1 MNAVGIIAEYNPFHN
16 GHKYHIEKVK
26 EMFPESPIILVLN
39 GYFLERGDVSVLS
52 KESKTKIALENGV
65 DIVLELP
72 FIYGSQSADTFA
84 DASICLLERLRIKH
98 IIFGSEMNN
107 VELLKKAADI
117 QINNKEYQTKVKNF
131 IDKGLNYP
139 TALAKA
145 LNIKENIFN
154 PNDLLGISYI
164 KAIMNHDFD
173 ITPHTIK
180 RTNDFN
186 DTLSDEVIVSATNIR
201 KRIKNSE
208 NIEKYIPDGVND
220 KIEDIDYD
228 KLFLLL
234 KYKIITEDNLSKYVT
249 VDEGIENRL
258 IDGINKTHT
267 IEELIEYVKTK
278 RYTYNKIKR
287 MLIHILIG
295 FTKEDNYNKNL
306 DYIKVL
312 GFTKNGKTYL
322 NKFRKELKGTL
333 GTKYESLI
341 YKYEMRSAAIY
352 KLLTNNDV
360 TEYEKRNK
368 PIFLD

>member
-16 GHKYHIEKVK
+16 GHLYHIEKVK
-26 EMFPESPIILVLN
+26 EMFPDRPIVLVLN
-39 GYFLERGDVSVLS
+39 GYFLERGDISVLS
-52 KESKTKIALENGV
+52 KEAKTKIALENGI

-84 DASICLLERLRIKH
+84 DASICLLERLKVTDIV
-98 IIFGSEMNN
+98 FGSETDNIK
-107 VELLKKAADI
+107 LLKKAADI
-117 QINNKEYQTKVKNF
+117 QINNKNYQKKVKSF

-139 TALAKA
+139 TAMAKG
-145 LNIKENIFN
+145 LDMKINIFN

-186 DTLSDEVIVSATNIR
+186 DTECDEEIVSASNIR
-201 KRIKNSE
+201 KRLKNGEDISKYVPA
-208 NIEKYIPDGVND
+208 NVDASVGTINQEKYY
-220 KIEDIDYD
+220 E
-228 KLFLLL
+228 LL
-234 KYKIITEDNLSKYVT
+234 KYKILTDDNLSKYVT

-258 IDGINKTHT
+258 LEGINKT
-267 IEELIEYVKTK
+267 ESLDELIDFIKTK

-287 MLIHILIG
+287 MFIHILLG

-312 GFTKNGKTYL
+312 GFNKTGKNYL
-322 NKFRKELKGTL
+322 NKYRKDLKGTL
-333 GTKYESLI
+333 GVNYDSLI
-341 YKYEMRSAAIY
+341 YKYEMRAAHIY
-352 KLLTNNDV
+352 EILSEEETI
-360 TEYEKRNK
+360 EYEKRNK
-368 PIFLD
+368 PIYKD

>member
-16 GHKYHIEKVK
+16 GHKYHIDKVK
-26 EMFPESPIILVLN
+26 EMFPERPIILVLN
-39 GYFLERGDVSVLS
+39 GYFLERGDISCLS

-84 DASICLLERLRIKH
+84 DAAICLLERLKVTDIV
-98 IIFGSEMNN
+98 FGSETDNIK
-107 VELLKKAADI
+107 LLKKAADI
-117 QINNKEYQTKVKNF
+117 QINNKDYQSKVKSL

-139 TALAKA
+139 TAMAKG
-145 LNIKENIFN
+145 LDMKKNIFN

-164 KAIMNHDFD
+164 KAILNHGFD

-186 DTLSDEVIVSATNIR
+186 DTELDSEIVSASNIR
-201 KRIKNSE
+201 KRLKN
-208 NIEKYIPDGVND
+208 G
-220 KIEDIDYD
+220 EDISKYVPAKVDANVGTINYD
-228 KLFLLL
+228 KLFELL
-234 KYKIITEDNLSKYVT
+234 KYRILTDDNLSKYVT

-258 IDGINKTHT
+258 IEAISKATSID
-267 IEELIEYVKTK
+267 ELIDNIKTK

-312 GFTKNGKTYL
+312 GFTKNGKNFL
-322 NKFRKELKGTL
+322 NKHRKDLKGTL
-333 GTKYESLI
+333 GTDYNSLI
-341 YKYEMRSAAIY
+341 YKYEIRAAEVY
-352 KLLTNNDV
+352 SMLTDEDV
-360 TEYEKRNK
+360 LEYEKRNK
-368 PIFLD
+368 PIYID

>member
-26 EMFPESPIILVLN
+26 EMFPNRPIVLVLN
-39 GYFLERGDVSVLS
+39 GYFLERGDVSVMS
-52 KESKTKIALENGV
+52 KEDKTKIALENGV

-72 FIYGSQSADTFA
+72 FVYGSQSADTFA
-84 DASICLLERLRIKH
+84 DASICLLERLKVTDIV
-98 IIFGSEMNN
+98 FGSETDN
-107 VELLKKAADI
+107 VKLLKKAADI
-117 QINNKEYQTKVKNF
+117 QINNKDYQDKVKNL
-131 IDKGLNYP
+131 INKGLNYP
-139 TALAKA
+139 TALAKG
-145 LNIKENIFN
+145 LDMKINIFN

-164 KAIMNHDFD
+164 KAIMNHGFD

-186 DTLSDEVIVSATNIR
+186 DTEMDEEIVSASNIR
-201 KRIKNSE
+201 KRLKN
-208 NIEKYIPDGVND
+208 G
-220 KIEDIDYD
+220 EDISKYVPAKVDLAIGTINYE
-228 KLFLLL
+228 KLYELL
-234 KYKIITEDNLSKYVT
+234 KYKILTDDDLSKYVT

-258 IDGINKTHT
+258 IEGINKTDSL
-267 IEELIEYVKTK
+267 EDLIEYVKTK

-312 GFTKNGKTYL
+312 GFTKNGKNYL

-333 GTKYESLI
+333 GIKYDSI
-341 YKYEMRSAAIY
+341 MYKYEMKAAHVYSMLSDEDI
-352 KLLTNNDV
+352 L
-360 TEYEKRNK
+360 EYEKRNK
-368 PIFLD
+368 PICID

>member
-26 EMFPESPIILVLN
+26 EMFPNRPIVLVLN
-39 GYFLERGDVSVLS
+39 GYFLERGDVSVMS
-52 KESKTKIALENGV
+52 KEEKTKIALENGV

-72 FIYGSQSADTFA
+72 FVYGSQSADTFA
-84 DASICLLERLRIKH
+84 DASICLLERLKVTDIV
-98 IIFGSEMNN
+98 FGSETDN
-107 VELLKKAADI
+107 VKLLKKADEI
-117 QINNKEYQTKVKNF
+117 KINNKDYQDKVKNL
-131 IDKGLNYP
+131 INKGLNYP
-139 TALAKA
+139 TALAKG
-145 LNIKENIFN
+145 LDMKINIFN

-164 KAIMNHDFD
+164 KAIMNHGFD

-186 DTLSDEVIVSATNIR
+186 DTEMDEEIVSASNIR
-201 KRIKNSE
+201 KRLKN
-208 NIEKYIPDGVND
+208 G
-220 KIEDIDYD
+220 EDISKYVPAKVDLAIGTINYE
-228 KLFLLL
+228 KLYELL
-234 KYKIITEDNLSKYVT
+234 KYKILTDDDLSKYVT

-258 IDGINKTHT
+258 IEGINKTDSL
-267 IEELIEYVKTK
+267 EDLIEYVKTK

-312 GFTKNGKTYL
+312 GFTKNGKNYL

-333 GTKYESLI
+333 GIKYDSI
-341 YKYEMRSAAIY
+341 MYKYEMKAAHVYSMLSDEDI
-352 KLLTNNDV
+352 L
-360 TEYEKRNK
+360 EYEKRNK
-368 PIFLD
+368 PICID

>member
-26 EMFPESPIILVLN
+26 EMFPERPIVLVLN
-39 GYFLERGDVSVLS
+39 GYFLERGDISVLS
-52 KESKTKIALENGV
+52 KEDKCKIALENGV

-84 DASICLLERLRIKH
+84 DASICLLERLKVTDIV
-98 IIFGSEMNN
+98 FGSETDNIK
-107 VELLKKAADI
+107 LLKKAADI
-117 QINNKEYQTKVKNF
+117 QLNNKEYQSKVKGL

-139 TALAKA
+139 TAMAKG
-145 LNIKENIFN
+145 LDMKVNIFN

-164 KAIMNHDFD
+164 KAIMNHGFD
-173 ITPHTIK
+173 IIPHTIK

-186 DTLSDEVIVSATNIR
+186 DILLDEEIVSASNIR
-201 KRIKNSE
+201 KRLKNGEDIS
-208 NIEKYIPDGVND
+208 KYVPGNVDMHIGT
-220 KIEDIDYD
+220 IDYD
-228 KLFLLL
+228 KFYELL
-234 KYKIITEDNLSKYVT
+234 KYKILTDDNLSKYVT

-258 IDGINKTHT
+258 IEAASKSESLD
-267 IEELIEYVKTK
+267 ELIEYVKTK

-287 MLIHILIG
+287 MLVHILIG

-312 GFTKNGKTYL
+312 GFTKDGKNYL

-333 GTKYESLI
+333 GVNYNSLI
-341 YKYEMRSAAIY
+341 YKYESKAAFVY
-352 KLLTNNDV
+352 SLLTDYEV
-360 TEYEKRNK
+360 LEYEKRNK
-368 PIFLD
+368 PIYMD